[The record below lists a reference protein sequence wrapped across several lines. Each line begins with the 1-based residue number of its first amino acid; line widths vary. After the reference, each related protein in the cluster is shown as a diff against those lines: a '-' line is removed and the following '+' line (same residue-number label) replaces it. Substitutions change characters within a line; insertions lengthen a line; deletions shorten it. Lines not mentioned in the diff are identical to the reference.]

1 MTLTYISCSS
11 DFYTFYVNVPLSLG
25 CMIRKVSAEDIAIRG
40 NGTGMEYMCPTR
52 HFVYIFFNPV
62 FQVSTAKNEINLFN
76 NHVLI
81 VAPVTFAPAGA
92 MTPSAE
98 FLCYLGDMLSGGCEL
113 STTTRENH
121 QEEVL
126 GSATSSLFMPHSCVR
141 SAMLHASETWPL
153 TMPNLQ
159 RLQGNDRAMIRQI
172 CNVRLQD
179 IVTTRSNELLV
190 LLGIEE
196 SDLILKERRLRW
208 YGHVERSNGA
218 VKTAFDIQVDGK
230 SGPGRP
236 KMTWKQLT
244 EGLQRVDQPS

>member
-40 NGTGMEYMCPTR
+40 NGTGLEYMCPTR

-98 FLCYLGDMLSGGCEL
+98 FLYYVKCPKLSYTNLCVLCRPRWLSWMRRPTGDQEVAGSTPAEVGNILSWRLIVKYFLRSFSPFRRFKKGSCQFLAKECAQYWL
-113 STTTRENH
+113 TT
-121 QEEVL
+121 
-126 GSATSSLFMPHSCVR
+126 
-141 SAMLHASETWPL
+141 
-153 TMPNLQ
+153 
-159 RLQGNDRAMIRQI
+159 
-172 CNVRLQD
+172 
-179 IVTTRSNELLV
+179 
-190 LLGIEE
+190 
-196 SDLILKERRLRW
+196 
-208 YGHVERSNGA
+208 
-218 VKTAFDIQVDGK
+218 
-230 SGPGRP
+230 
-236 KMTWKQLT
+236 
-244 EGLQRVDQPS
+244 

>member
-40 NGTGMEYMCPTR
+40 NGTGLEYMCPTR

-98 FLCYLGDMLSGGCEL
+98 FLFFQTS
-113 STTTRENH
+113 
-121 QEEVL
+121 VL
-126 GSATSSLFMPHSCVR
+126 
-141 SAMLHASETWPL
+141 
-153 TMPNLQ
+153 
-159 RLQGNDRAMIRQI
+159 I
-172 CNVRLQD
+172 
-179 IVTTRSNELLV
+179 IVFSVKLNRISV
-190 LLGIEE
+190 
-196 SDLILKERRLRW
+196 LILKLLLKIFVLSLKGYEE
-208 YGHVERSNGA
+208 VSA
-218 VKTAFDIQVDGK
+218 C
-230 SGPGRP
+230 S
-236 KMTWKQLT
+236 
-244 EGLQRVDQPS
+244 